1 MTDGPFEVPKIV
13 ADIDLRGFWED
24 YQTSMLLFVLAVPT
38 FGSLL
43 SANPDLW
50 RLAVNAAFKPGEEQ
64 HR

>member
-1 MTDGPFEVPKIV
+1 M
-13 ADIDLRGFWED
+13 DLRGFLEGE
-24 YQTSMLLFVLAVPT
+24 QSSMLLFVLAVPT